1 MSTDSQSKKDIR
13 TKALVLR
20 RTNFGEADRIINFL
34 TEQGMISAIAKGVRK
49 EKSKLAGSVELFTI
63 SDITLHK
70 SPNNKL
76 CVLTSAKM
84 LEHYDQIVYKLA
96 ELELAGMIMKK
107 IAKYAEN
114 STGPEYFNLLHE
126 ILAALNA
133 GVNPE
138 LVETWFWFNFAT
150 INGEQ
155 INLVKDTDGKDLDE
169 FKTYVWDST
178 ESALR
183 EQLGGNV
190 GAEEIKLMR
199 LILSNTLKTTSRVK
213 DIAPKLP
220 TILYIAKVI
229 NKQ

>member
-1 MSTDSQSKKDIR
+1 MSTDSSNNDIR
-13 TKALVLR
+13 TKAIVLR
-20 RTNFGEADRIINFL
+20 RTNFGEADRVINFL
-34 TEQGMISAIAKGVRK
+34 TEQGIIAAVAKGVRK
-49 EKSKLAGSVELFTI
+49 EKSKLAGAVELFTV

-70 SPNNKL
+70 GLNNKL

-84 LEHYDQIVYKLA
+84 LEHYDQIVYKLP
-96 ELELAGMIMKK
+96 ELELAGRLMKK
-107 IAKYAEN
+107 ISHLAET
-114 STGPEYFNLLHE
+114 STGPEYFDLLHQ
-126 ILAALNA
+126 ILSALNA

-138 LVETWFWFNFAT
+138 LVETWFWFNLAK
-150 INGEQ
+150 IGGEQ
-155 INLVKDTDGKDLDE
+155 INLVKDTDGHDLDP

-190 GAEEIKLMR
+190 SASEIKLMR
-199 LILSNTLKTTSRVK
+199 LMLSTDLKTTSRVK